1 MRKKPPVARRNAVD
15 SRTTHPALVTHTIEP
30 VYDERSRV
38 LVLGTMPSPKSRE
51 VGFFYGHPQNRFWR
65 VMEALFGLEDRAL
78 ADNDARRAFLLNEH
92 IALWDVLAACDID
105 GAADSSIADPVPND
119 VPWLLAQAPGIC
131 AIVTTGKK
139 ALTLYEQFLYPR
151 TGITPLALPSTSAAN
166 RGWWPDD
173 KLVDAYRALYDLVE
187 GGTDHGPR

>member
-1 MRKKPPVARRNAVD
+1 M
-15 SRTTHPALVTHTIEP
+15 SEHVTHTLTP
-30 VYDERSRV
+30 WFDADSRV

-51 VGFFYGHPQNRFWR
+51 RGMYYGHPQIRFLPTLAALWQ
-65 VMEALFGLEDRAL
+65 EAVPRTPE
-78 ADNDARRAFLLNEH
+78 DARAFAARH
-92 IALWDVLAACDID
+92 QIALWDVLAACDID

-173 KLVDAYRALYDLVE
+173 KLVGAYRALYDLVE

>member
-1 MRKKPPVARRNAVD
+1 M
-15 SRTTHPALVTHTIEP
+15 SEHVTHTLTP
-30 VYDERSRV
+30 WFDADSRV

-51 VGFFYGHPQNRFWR
+51 RGMYYGHPQNRFWPTLAALWQ
-65 VMEALFGLEDRAL
+65 EAVPRTPD
-78 ADNDARRAFLLNEH
+78 DARAFAARH
-92 IALWDVLAACDID
+92 QIALWDVLAACDID

-119 VPWLLAQAPGIC
+119 VPWLLAQAPEIC

-173 KLVDAYRALYDLVE
+173 KLVGAYRALYDLVE